1 MRKKRSKIQNFM
13 LTTFYWKDCIP
24 LKMKAEKKIQVTL
37 KVLKHTTLDVE
48 SSPSKVSLENQFEAI
63 SLVVQRPF
71 SSRHQ
76 STSIILQ
83 ATLALVCFPS

>member
-1 MRKKRSKIQNFM
+1 MAPQMRQKYFKIQNFV
-13 LTTFYWKDCIP
+13 LTTFYWKDCTP
-24 LKMKAEKKIQVTL
+24 LEMKAEKKIQVTL
-37 KVLKHTTLDVE
+37 KVLKHTTFGWE

-76 STSIILQ
+76 STSIIL
-83 ATLALVCFPS
+83 